1 MKKTTIFVAGIGTNV
16 GKTVV
21 SAVLRQALAADYWK
35 PIQAGTAEGTDSETV
50 ADLITDVITDAKEAK
65 NGAKIWPARHLL
77 QLPASPHFAAVAEN
91 VRIEIADFEL
101 PKTEN
106 HLIVEGAGGL
116 MVPLNERDLLI
127 DLMAALGLPVI
138 LVVGHYLGAINHA
151 ILSVEALRSRG
162 LEILGLV
169 FSGDNY
175 NDNEAIIMNITKLP
189 CLFKLPKAVQVT
201 REWIAEQAT
210 KIDVERVESSK

>member
-35 PIQAGTAEGTDSETV
+35 PIQAGTAEGTDSERV
-50 ADLITDVITDAKEAK
+50 ADLFTDAKDAK

-77 QLPASPHFAAVAEN
+77 QLPASPHFAAAAEN

-127 DLMAALGLPVI
+127 DLMVALGLPVV

-151 ILSVEALRSRG
+151 ILSVEALRGRG

-175 NDNEAIIMNITKLP
+175 NDNEEIIMNITKLP
-189 CLFKLPKAVQVT
+189 CLFRLPQAAQVT
-201 REWIAEQAT
+201 PEWVAEQAA
-210 KIDVERVESSK
+210 KIDVERVVGSK

>member
-35 PIQAGTAEGTDSETV
+35 PIQAGTAAGTDSEMV
-50 ADLITDVITDAKEAK
+50 ADLFTDVKDTKKA
-65 NGAKIWPARHLL
+65 GKIWPARHLL
-77 QLPASPHFAAVAEN
+77 QLPASPHFAAAAEN
-91 VRIEIADFEL
+91 IRIEIADFEL

-127 DLMAALGLPVI
+127 DLMAALGLPVV

-175 NDNEAIIMNITKLP
+175 NDNEAIIMNITNLP
-189 CLFKLPKAVQVT
+189 CLFRLPQAAQVT
-201 REWIAEQAT
+201 PEWVAEQAA
-210 KIDVERVESSK
+210 KIDV

>member
-35 PIQAGTAEGTDSETV
+35 PIQAGTAEGTDSEMV
-50 ADLITDVITDAKEAK
+50 ADLFTDVKDTKK
-65 NGAKIWPARHLL
+65 GGKIWPARHLL
-77 QLPASPHFAAVAEN
+77 QLPASPHFAAAAEN
-91 VRIEIADFEL
+91 IRIEIADFEL

-127 DLMAALGLPVI
+127 DLMVALGLPVV

-151 ILSVEALRSRG
+151 ILSVEALQHRG

-189 CLFKLPKAVQVT
+189 CLFRLPQAAQVT
-201 REWIAEQAT
+201 PEWVAEQAA
-210 KIDVERVESSK
+210 KIDVARVGCSV